1 MTKTLKR
8 GGGQIEIVLDELEE
22 CIPDNSL
29 DIETDVNELKEAIE
43 AFIDTL
49 SERNRKIFV
58 RRYWLT
64 ENVGYIAKKMN
75 MSENSVSAALKRMR
89 KKLQVYLAE
98 RGFNI

>member
-1 MTKTLKR
+1 MVIKT
-8 GGGQIEIVLDELEE
+8 
-22 CIPDNSL
+22 P
-29 DIETDVNELKEAIE
+29 VNELKEAIE